1 MSFTLTTL
9 KQSIQDWTQ
18 NSEST
23 FVGELDF
30 IIKNAEERIFK
41 VVDLDYF
48 RKNVTGSMS
57 SSNQFLQKPSD
68 YLASFSLSYVNASS
82 ENVFLLQKDVNFI
95 QEYNPNPATTGS
107 PKYYASFDVDNFIV
121 GPTPDSNY
129 TVELHYFYRPAS
141 ITTDDSGT
149 TWLSENAPDALLYA
163 CLVEAYTFMKGE
175 ADMLALYTQRY
186 GEAISR
192 LKVYG
197 EGQENSDAYR
207 DGLPRVGLGRR
218 Q

>member
-18 NSEST
+18 NSETT
-23 FVGELDF
+23 FVNELDF
-30 IIKNAEERIFK
+30 IIINAEERIFK
-41 VVDLDYF
+41 SVDLDYF

-57 SSNQFLQKPSD
+57 SGNQFLQKPSD
-68 YLASFSLSYVNASS
+68 YLASFSLSFVNASS

-95 QEYNPNPATTGS
+95 QEYNPNPSTTGS
-107 PKYYASFDVDNFIV
+107 PKYYASYDIDNYIV
-121 GPTPDSNY
+121 APTPDSNY

-149 TWLSENAPDALLYA
+149 TWISENASDALLYA

-175 ADMLALYTQRY
+175 ADMLQLYTQRY
-186 GEAISR
+186 GEAITR

-207 DGLPRVGLGRR
+207 DGLPRVKR

>member
-18 NSEST
+18 NSETT
-23 FVGELDF
+23 FVNELDF

-57 SSNQFLQKPSD
+57 SGNQFLQKPSD
-68 YLASFSLSYVNASS
+68 YLASFSLSFVNASS

-95 QEYNPNPATTGS
+95 QEYSPNPSTTGT
-107 PKYYASFDVDNFIV
+107 PKYYASYDVDNYIV

-149 TWLSENAPDALLYA
+149 TWISENASDALLYA

-175 ADMLALYTQRY
+175 ADMLQLYSQRY

-207 DGLPRVGLGRR
+207 DGLPRVKR

>member
-41 VVDLDYF
+41 SVDLDYF

-57 SSNQFLQKPSD
+57 SGNQFLQKPSD
-68 YLASFSLSYVNASS
+68 YLASFSLSFVNASS

-95 QEYNPNPATTGS
+95 QEYNPNPSTTGS
-107 PKYYASFDVDNFIV
+107 PKYYASYDVDNYIV
-121 GPTPDSNY
+121 APTPDSNY

-149 TWLSENAPDALLYA
+149 TWISENASDALLYA

-175 ADMLALYTQRY
+175 ADLLGLYTQRY
-186 GEAISR
+186 GEAINR

-207 DGLPRVGLGRR
+207 DGLPRVRR

>member
-18 NSEST
+18 NSETT
-23 FVGELDF
+23 FVNELDF

-41 VVDLDYF
+41 TVDLDYF

-57 SSNQFLQKPSD
+57 SGNQFLQKPSD
-68 YLASFSLSYVNASS
+68 YLASFSLSFVNASS

-95 QEYNPNPATTGS
+95 QEYNPNPSTTGT
-107 PKYYASFDVDNFIV
+107 PKYYASYDVDNYIV

-149 TWLSENAPDALLYA
+149 TWISENASDALLYA

-175 ADMLALYTQRY
+175 ADMLQLYTQRY

-207 DGLPRVGLGRR
+207 DGLPRVRR

>member
-18 NSEST
+18 NSETT
-23 FVGELDF
+23 FVNELDF
-30 IIKNAEERIFK
+30 IIINAEERIFK
-41 VVDLDYF
+41 SVDLDYF

-57 SSNQFLQKPSD
+57 SGNQFLQKPSD
-68 YLASFSLSYVNASS
+68 YLASFSLSFVNASS

-95 QEYNPNPATTGS
+95 QEYSPNPSTTGT
-107 PKYYASFDVDNFIV
+107 PKYYASYDVDNYIV

-149 TWLSENAPDALLYA
+149 TWISENASDALLYA

-175 ADMLALYTQRY
+175 ADMLQLYSQRY

-207 DGLPRVGLGRR
+207 DGLPRVRR

>member
-9 KQSIQDWTQ
+9 KQSIQDWTE
-18 NSEST
+18 NDETT
-23 FVGELDF
+23 FVNELDF

-57 SSNQFLQKPSD
+57 SGNQFLQKPSD
-68 YLASFSLSYVNASS
+68 YLASFSLSFVNASS

-95 QEYNPNPATTGS
+95 QEYSPNPSTTGT
-107 PKYYASFDVDNFIV
+107 PKYYASYDVDNYIV

-149 TWLSENAPDALLYA
+149 TWISENASDALLYA

-175 ADMLALYTQRY
+175 TDLLQLYTARFT
-186 GEAISR
+186 EAISR
-192 LKVYG
+192 LKIYG
-197 EGQENSDAYR
+197 EALENTDAYR
-207 DGLPRVGLGRR
+207 EGLVKVPK

>member
-18 NSEST
+18 NSETT
-23 FVGELDF
+23 FVNELDF

-57 SSNQFLQKPSD
+57 SGNQFLQKPSD
-68 YLASFSLSYVNASS
+68 YLASFSLSFVNASS

-95 QEYNPNPATTGS
+95 QEYSPNPSTTGT
-107 PKYYASFDVDNFIV
+107 PKYYASYDVNNYIV

-149 TWLSENAPDALLYA
+149 TWISENASDALLYA

-175 ADMLALYTQRY
+175 ADMLQLYSQRY

-207 DGLPRVGLGRR
+207 DGLPRVRR

>member
-18 NSEST
+18 NSETT
-23 FVGELDF
+23 FVNELDF

-57 SSNQFLQKPSD
+57 SGNQFLQKPSD
-68 YLASFSLSYVNASS
+68 YLASFSLSFVNASS

-95 QEYNPNPATTGS
+95 QEYNPNPSTTGT
-107 PKYYASFDVDNFIV
+107 PKYYASYDVDNYIV

-149 TWLSENAPDALLYA
+149 TWISENASDALLYA

-175 ADMLALYTQRY
+175 ADMLQLYSQRY

-207 DGLPRVGLGRR
+207 DGLPRVRR

>member
-18 NSEST
+18 NSETT
-23 FVGELDF
+23 FVNELDF

-57 SSNQFLQKPSD
+57 SGNQFLQKPSD
-68 YLASFSLSYVNASS
+68 YLASFSLSFVNASS

-95 QEYNPNPATTGS
+95 QEYNPNPSTTGT
-107 PKYYASFDVDNFIV
+107 PKYYASYDIDNYIV

-149 TWLSENAPDALLYA
+149 TWISENASDALLYA

-175 ADMLALYTQRY
+175 ADMLQLYSQRY

-207 DGLPRVGLGRR
+207 DGLPRVRR

>member
-18 NSEST
+18 NSETT
-23 FVGELDF
+23 FVNELDF

-41 VVDLDYF
+41 TVDLDYF

-57 SSNQFLQKPSD
+57 SGNQFLQKPSD
-68 YLASFSLSYVNASS
+68 YLASFSLSFVNASS

-107 PKYYASFDVDNFIV
+107 PKYYASYDVDNYIV
-121 GPTPDSNY
+121 APTPDSNY

-149 TWLSENAPDALLYA
+149 TWISENASDALLYA

-175 ADMLALYTQRY
+175 ADMLQLYTQRY

-207 DGLPRVGLGRR
+207 DGLPRVRR

>member
-9 KQSIQDWTQ
+9 KQSIQDWTD
-18 NSEST
+18 NDETT
-23 FVGELDF
+23 FVNELDF

-57 SSNQFLQKPSD
+57 SGNQFLQKPSD
-68 YLASFSLSYVNASS
+68 YLASFSLSFVNASS

-95 QEYNPNPATTGS
+95 QEYNPNPSTTGT
-107 PKYYASFDVDNFIV
+107 PKYYASYDVDNYIV

-149 TWLSENAPDALLYA
+149 TWISENASDALLYA

-175 ADMLALYTQRY
+175 ADMLQLYSQRY

-207 DGLPRVGLGRR
+207 DGLPRVRR

>member
-18 NSEST
+18 NSETT

-30 IIKNAEERIFK
+30 IIKNAEERILK

-48 RKNVTGSMS
+48 RKNVTGTMS
-57 SSNQFLQKPSD
+57 SGNQFLQKPSD
-68 YLASFSLSYVNASS
+68 YLASFSLSFVNASN

-95 QEYNPNPATTGS
+95 QEYNPNPSTTGS

-129 TVELHYFYRPAS
+129 TVEMHYFYRPAS
-141 ITTDDSGT
+141 ITTDDNGT
-149 TWLSENAPDALLYA
+149 TWIGTNAPDALLYA
-163 CLVEAYTFMKGE
+163 CLIEAYTFMKGE
-175 ADMLALYTQRY
+175 ADLLSLYTQRY

-197 EGQENSDAYR
+197 EGQENNDAYR
-207 DGLPRVGLGRR
+207 DGLPRVRR

>member
-18 NSEST
+18 NSETT
-23 FVGELDF
+23 FVNELDF

-48 RKNVTGSMS
+48 RKNVTGGLTTG
-57 SSNQFLQKPSD
+57 NKFLQKPSD
-68 YLASFSLSYVNASS
+68 YLATFSLSYVKDSA
-82 ENVFLLQKDVNFI
+82 NVFLLQKDVNFI
-95 QEYNPNPATTGS
+95 QEFTPNPSTTGS
-107 PKYYASFDVDNFIV
+107 PRYYSSFDVDNFIV
-121 GPTPDSNY
+121 APTPDADYSA
-129 TVELHYFYRPAS
+129 ELHYYYRPQS

-149 TWLSENAPDALLYA
+149 TWIATNAPDALLYA

-175 ADMLALYTQRY
+175 SDLLQLYTARFT
-186 GEAISR
+186 EAMSR

-197 EGQENSDAYR
+197 EAQENTDAYR
-207 DGLPRVGLGRR
+207 EGLVRIPK

>member
-9 KQSIQDWTQ
+9 KQSIQDWTD
-18 NSEST
+18 NDETT
-23 FVGELDF
+23 FVNELDF

-57 SSNQFLQKPSD
+57 SGNQFLQKPSD
-68 YLASFSLSYVNASS
+68 YLASFSLSFVNASS

-95 QEYNPNPATTGS
+95 QEYSPNPSTTGT
-107 PKYYASFDVDNFIV
+107 PKYYASYDVDNYIV

-149 TWLSENAPDALLYA
+149 TWISENASDALLYA

-175 ADMLALYTQRY
+175 ADMLQLYSQRY

-207 DGLPRVGLGRR
+207 DGLPRVRR

>member
-9 KQSIQDWTQ
+9 KQSIQDWTE
-18 NSEST
+18 NDETT
-23 FVGELDF
+23 FVNELDF

-41 VVDLDYF
+41 TVDLDYF

-57 SSNQFLQKPSD
+57 SGNQFLQKPSD
-68 YLASFSLSYVNASS
+68 YLASFSLSFVNASS

-95 QEYNPNPATTGS
+95 QEYNPNPSTTGT
-107 PKYYASFDVDNFIV
+107 PKYYASYDVDNYIV

-149 TWLSENAPDALLYA
+149 TWISENASDALLYA

-175 ADMLALYTQRY
+175 ADMLQLYSQRY

-207 DGLPRVGLGRR
+207 DGLPRVRR

>member
-18 NSEST
+18 NSETT
-23 FVGELDF
+23 FVNELDF

-41 VVDLDYF
+41 SVDLDYF
-48 RKNVTGSMS
+48 RKNVTGVMS
-57 SSNQFLQKPSD
+57 SGNQFLQKPSD
-68 YLASFSLSYVNASS
+68 YLASFSLSFVNASS

-95 QEYNPNPATTGS
+95 QEYNPNPSTTGT
-107 PKYYASFDVDNFIV
+107 PKYYASYDIDNYIV

-149 TWLSENAPDALLYA
+149 TWISENASDALLYA

-175 ADMLALYTQRY
+175 ADMLQLYTQRY

-207 DGLPRVGLGRR
+207 DGLPRVKR

>member
-1 MSFTLTTL
+1 V
-9 KQSIQDWTQ
+9 
-18 NSEST
+18 N
-23 FVGELDF
+23 ELDF
-30 IIKNAEERIFK
+30 IIINAEERIFK
-41 VVDLDYF
+41 SVDLDYF

-57 SSNQFLQKPSD
+57 SGNQFLQKPSD
-68 YLASFSLSYVNASS
+68 YLASFSLSFVNASS

-95 QEYNPNPATTGS
+95 QEYSPNPSTTGT
-107 PKYYASFDVDNFIV
+107 PKYYASYDVDNYIV

-149 TWLSENAPDALLYA
+149 TWISENASDALLYA

-175 ADMLALYTQRY
+175 ADMLQLYSQRY

-207 DGLPRVGLGRR
+207 DGLPRVRR